1 MTTSPSLRR
10 TFARTL
16 GHNLLIC
23 LTLAAVVILGMAT
36 QDKQSV
42 SRPQVVNANT
52 LIADHGCANQDDP
65 THAVITVGGVT
76 KYVGQEGTDR
86 AIEQAVFGVDHGIK
100 VHAFCA

>member
-1 MTTSPSLRR
+1 MTTSPLSK

-23 LTLAAVVILGMAT
+23 LTLAAVLILGMAT
-36 QDKQSV
+36 QDKESV
-42 SRPQVVNANT
+42 SRPQVTNANT

-65 THAVITVGGVT
+65 THAVITIGGVT
-76 KYVGQEGTDR
+76 KYVGQKATDR
-86 AIEQAVFGVDHGIK
+86 AIEQAAFGIDHGIK